1 MVSRS
6 LRGFFPCPLIGILFA
21 ESIAAYADKGNKF
34 SLFSEFRSKP
44 MIRDHERKKIILTLR
59 WTAIIV
65 TSYLI
70 LFGRGRVTDLHLSH
84 ILIAVYILSNVL
96 LTFLPEAWFSNQK
109 FFYPVVIVDTGLVSF
124 GMYLSEKMTTDFY
137 LVFFL
142 IIIFASISRNFKLLM
157 AIGGVTALLYGVLL
171 YSWGLLT
178 TENGSSYTL
187 RIPFIFIMTAFYG
200 YIVQTLTKEKHQELT
215 ISEDKYRGLFENA
228 NEGIIILRDLQGRIA
243 DVNREVEKASGYT
256 KEELLQN
263 EFLALFAPEEME
275 KATDYLK
282 EVAEKGEA
290 RADDLSL
297 KRKDRT
303 LMEVDLSIKRIDLGD
318 ESFYQ
323 VMIRDLT
330 NQRKLEKK
338 IRESKRNLEA
348 IFDGIGDQLSL
359 QAPDY
364 EILRVNKAVIE
375 NHRRTYQQL
384 IGRKCYEAY
393 YQRSFPCER
402 CPVSVTVKTKKP
414 ASSLIK
420 SPERET
426 IYRIFSYPIL
436 DEKENLISVLEY
448 VKDITEEQRLQEQLI
463 QSEKLA
469 GIGILASGVTH
480 EINNPLSGIIGMA
493 EVALEEED
501 PSKNEDYL
509 RDILNCAQRIGE
521 IVKGLKSYS
530 RAAKKEDL
538 SPVNL
543 NEVLE
548 ESLKMVQLAMKNNTI
563 EVIKT
568 FQPIEKVK
576 ANTGEIQQVFTNLI
590 TNAFQAMDGRG
601 GKLVL
606 STRSLKDLVE
616 VKVSDD
622 GMGIP
627 QKYLNQIF
635 DPFFTTKN
643 PGEGTGLGLNIVYR
657 IVTKYEGTIDV
668 ESKEQVGT
676 IFTIKF
682 PKGRD
687 E

>member
-1 MVSRS
+1 MM
-6 LRGFFPCPLIGILFA
+6 G
-21 ESIAAYADKGNKF
+21 DQN
-34 SLFSEFRSKP
+34 
-44 MIRDHERKKIILTLR
+44 RKRVILTLR

-84 ILIAVYILSNVL
+84 ILIVFYILSNVL
-96 LTFLPEAWFSNQK
+96 LTFLPKTWFSNLK
-109 FFYPVVIVDTGLVSF
+109 FFYPLVIVDTGIVSF

-157 AIGGVTALLYGVLL
+157 AIGGITALLYGVLL
-171 YSWGLLT
+171 YSWGLLLT
-178 TENGSSYTL
+178 QNSSSYTL

-228 NEGIIILRDLQGRIA
+228 NEGIIILRNPQGQIA
-243 DVNREVEKASGYT
+243 DVNREVERASGYT
-256 KEELLQN
+256 KKELLQN
-263 EFLALFAPEEME
+263 EFLALFATEEME
-275 KATDYLK
+275 KTKNYLK

-290 RADDLSL
+290 RTDYLSL
-297 KRKDRT
+297 RKKDGT
-303 LMEVDLSIKRIDLGD
+303 FMEVDLSIKRIDLGD

-330 NQRKLEKK
+330 KQRRLEKK
-338 IRESKRNLEA
+338 IIESKRNLEA
-348 IFDGIGDQLSL
+348 IFDGIRDHLSL

-364 EILRVNKAVIE
+364 EILRVNRAVIE
-375 NHRRTYQQL
+375 NYRTTFQEL

-393 YQRSFPCER
+393 YQRSLPCER
-402 CPVSVTVKTKKP
+402 CPVSITVETKKP

-420 SPERET
+420 SPDRDT
-426 IYRIFSYPIL
+426 LYRIFSYPIL
-436 DEKENLISVLEY
+436 DEKQNLISVIEY
-448 VKDITEEQRLQEQLI
+448 VKDITEEQRLQDQLI

-493 EVALEEED
+493 EIALEEED

-530 RAAKKEDL
+530 RVAKKEDL
-538 SPVNL
+538 SSVNL

-548 ESLKMVQLAMKNNTI
+548 ESLKMVQLAIKKDTV
-563 EVIKT
+563 EVVKK
-568 FQPIEKVK
+568 FQPIEKIR
-576 ANTGEIQQVFTNLI
+576 ANIGEIQQVFTNLI

-627 QKYLNQIF
+627 QKYVNQIF
-635 DPFFTTKN
+635 DPFFTTKK

-668 ESKEQVGT
+668 ESTEQVGT
-676 IFTIKF
+676 TFTIKF
-682 PKGRD
+682 PIGRND
-687 E
+687 

>member
-1 MVSRS
+1 M
-6 LRGFFPCPLIGILFA
+6 
-21 ESIAAYADKGNKF
+21 EKD
-34 SLFSEFRSKP
+34 
-44 MIRDHERKKIILTLR
+44 RDRKKVILLLR

-84 ILIAVYILSNVL
+84 ILIAVYMLSNVL
-96 LTFLPEAWFSNQK
+96 LTFLPKTWFSNSK
-109 FFYPVVIVDTGLVSF
+109 FFYPVVIFDTCIVSF

-157 AIGGVTALLYGVLL
+157 VIGGITALLYGILL

-178 TENGSSYTL
+178 IEHGSSYTL

-228 NEGIIILRDLQGRIA
+228 NEGIIILRNPQGQIA
-243 DVNREVEKASGYT
+243 DVNREVERASGYT

-263 EFLALFAPEEME
+263 EFLDLFAPEEIE
-275 KATDYLK
+275 KTRNYLK
-282 EVAEKGEA
+282 EVAERGGA
-290 RADDLSL
+290 RADYLSL
-297 KRKDRT
+297 KKKDGT
-303 LMEVDLSIKRIDLGD
+303 FMEVDLSIKRIDLGD

-330 NQRKLEKK
+330 KQRKLEKK
-338 IRESKRNLEA
+338 IVESKRNLEA
-348 IFDGIGDQLSL
+348 IFDGIRDQLSL
-359 QAPDY
+359 QAPNYD
-364 EILRVNKAVIE
+364 ILRVNKAVIE
-375 NHRRTYQQL
+375 NYQKTYQEL
-384 IGRKCYEAY
+384 IGRKCYEVY
-393 YQRSFPCER
+393 YQRSVPCER
-402 CPVSVTVKTKKP
+402 CPVSVTIETKQP
-414 ASSLIK
+414 ASSIMKLSEINGALQ
-420 SPERET
+420 
-426 IYRIFSYPIL
+426 IFSYPIL
-436 DEKENLISVLEY
+436 DEKGSLLSVIEY

-469 GIGILASGVTH
+469 GIGILASGITH

-501 PSKNEDYL
+501 LSKNKDYL
-509 RDILNCAQRIGE
+509 GDILNCAQRIGE

-530 RAAKKEDL
+530 RAAKREDL

-548 ESLKMVQLAMKNNTI
+548 ESLKMVQLAIKKDTV
-563 EVIKT
+563 EVIKN
-568 FQPIEKVK
+568 FQPIGKIK
-576 ANTGEIQQVFTNLI
+576 ANTGEIQQVFINLI
-590 TNAFQAMDGRG
+590 TNAFQAMDGKG

-606 STRSLKDLVE
+606 STRSLRDLIE
-616 VKVSDD
+616 VKVSDE

-635 DPFFTTKN
+635 DPFFTTKKQ
-643 PGEGTGLGLNIVYR
+643 GEGTGLGLNIVYR
-657 IVTKYEGTIDV
+657 IITKYEGTITV
-668 ESKEQVGT
+668 ESKENMGT
-676 IFTIKF
+676 TFTIQF
-682 PKGRD
+682 PKRRG
-687 E
+687 ES

>member
-1 MVSRS
+1 M
-6 LRGFFPCPLIGILFA
+6 
-21 ESIAAYADKGNKF
+21 
-34 SLFSEFRSKP
+34 
-44 MIRDHERKKIILTLR
+44 
-59 WTAIIV
+59 
-65 TSYLI
+65 
-70 LFGRGRVTDLHLSH
+70 DLHLSH
-84 ILIAVYILSNVL
+84 LLIGGYILSNIL
-96 LTFLPEAWFSNQK
+96 LTFLPKSWFSNLK
-109 FFYPVVIVDTGLVSF
+109 FFYPLVIVDTGIVSF

-157 AIGGVTALLYGVLL
+157 TIGGITAFLYGVLL

-178 TENGSSYTL
+178 SENSSSYTL

-200 YIVQTLTKEKHQELT
+200 YIVQTLTREKRHELT

-228 NEGIIILRDLQGRIA
+228 NDGIILLRNPQLQIA
-243 DVNREVEKASGYT
+243 DVNREVEKVTGYT
-256 KEELLQN
+256 PKE
-263 EFLALFAPEEME
+263 LFRKEILDLFGPEEIE
-275 KATDYLK
+275 KARSFFK
-282 EVAEKGEA
+282 EVAEKGEG
-290 RADDLSL
+290 RADYLSL
-297 KRKDRT
+297 MKKDGSS
-303 LMEVDLSIKRIDLGD
+303 LEVDLSTKRIDLGD

-323 VMIRDLT
+323 IIFRDLT
-330 NQRKLEKK
+330 DQRKLEKK
-338 IRESKRNLEA
+338 IRQSKRNLEA
-348 IFDGIGDQLSL
+348 IFDGIRDQFSL

-375 NHRRTYQQL
+375 NYQRTYQEL

-393 YQRSFPCER
+393 YQRSIPCER
-402 CPVSVTVKTKKP
+402 CPVSVTVETRKP

-420 SPERET
+420 SPDRDT
-426 IYRIFSYPIL
+426 IYQIFSYPIL
-436 DEKENLISVLEY
+436 DEKENLISVIEY

-501 PSKNEDYL
+501 PFKNKDYL

-548 ESLKMVQLAMKNNTI
+548 DSLKMVRLAIKPASV
-563 EVIKT
+563 EVIKK
-568 FQPIEKVK
+568 FQSNEKIQV
-576 ANTGEIQQVFTNLI
+576 NTGEIQQVFTNLI
-590 TNAFQAMDGRG
+590 TNAFQSMDGKG

-627 QKYLNQIF
+627 QKYLSQIF
-635 DPFFTTKN
+635 DPFFTTKKL
-643 PGEGTGLGLNIVYR
+643 GEGTGLGLNIVYR

-668 ESKEQVGT
+668 ESKDQVGT
-676 IFTIKF
+676 TFTIKF
-682 PKGRD
+682 PIRRA
-687 E
+687 ES

>member
-1 MVSRS
+1 M
-6 LRGFFPCPLIGILFA
+6 
-21 ESIAAYADKGNKF
+21 EDQ
-34 SLFSEFRSKP
+34 
-44 MIRDHERKKIILTLR
+44 DRKKVILTIR

-70 LFGRGRVTDLHLSH
+70 LFGRGRVTDLQLSH
-84 ILIAVYILSNVL
+84 LLIAVYILSNIL
-96 LTFLPEAWFSNQK
+96 LTFVPKTWFSNTK
-109 FFYPVVIVDTGLVSF
+109 LFYPLVLFDTGIVSF

-157 AIGGVTALLYGVLL
+157 VIGGITALLYGVLL
-171 YSWGLLT
+171 HSWGLLISK
-178 TENGSSYTL
+178 EGSSFTL
-187 RIPFIFIMTAFYG
+187 RIPFIFVMTAFYG
-200 YIVQTLTKEKHQELT
+200 YIVQTLTREKRHELT

-228 NEGIIILRDLQGRIA
+228 NEGIIILWNPQGQIA
-243 DVNREVEKASGYT
+243 DVNREVERASGYT

-275 KATDYLK
+275 KTRDYLK

-290 RADDLSL
+290 RADYLSL
-297 KRKDRT
+297 KKKNGT
-303 LMEVDLSIKRIDLGD
+303 FMEVDLSIKRIDLGD

-330 NQRKLEKK
+330 KQRKLEKK

-348 IFDGIGDQLSL
+348 IFDGIQDNLSI
-359 QAPDY
+359 QSPDY
-364 EILRVNKAVIE
+364 QILRVNRAVTEQYKASFKE
-375 NHRRTYQQL
+375 L
-384 IGRKCYEAY
+384 IGQKCYETY
-393 YQRSFPCER
+393 FQRSLPCEK
-402 CPVSVTVKTKKP
+402 CPVSITIETGKP
-414 ASSLIK
+414 ASSIMKFSEDNTTLQ
-420 SPERET
+420 
-426 IYRIFSYPIL
+426 IFSYPIL
-436 DEKENLISVLEY
+436 DEKGNLVSVIEY
-448 VKDITEEQRLQEQLI
+448 MKDITEEKQLQEQLI

-469 GIGILASGVTH
+469 GVGILASGVAH

-501 PSKNEDYL
+501 PSKKRSYL
-509 RDILNCAQRIGE
+509 TDIIHCSERISE
-521 IVKGLKSYS
+521 IVRGLKSYS
-530 RAAKKEDL
+530 RAAKKGEL
-538 SPVNL
+538 SLVDL

-548 ESLKMVQLAMKNNTI
+548 ESLKMVRLAIKPASV
-563 EVIKT
+563 EVIKN
-568 FQPIEKVK
+568 FKPIEKIQ

-590 TNAFQAMDGRG
+590 TNAFQAMDGKG
-601 GKLVL
+601 GKLLL
-606 STRSLKDLVE
+606 STRLLKDSVE
-616 VKVSDD
+616 VRVRDH

-627 QKYLNQIF
+627 QKYLGQIF

-676 IFTIKF
+676 TFTIKF
-682 PKGRD
+682 PIRRV
-687 E
+687 EV